1 MFLGKLL
8 FHSDAE
14 DKDKA
19 EEWFWGLGSNWG
31 IGRVCHKFLHNTIWY
46 VKSIDLSPLIAIII
60 VTRFEA
66 SRQKAESD
74 WLIHARGLEECMVIY
89 FFTGIVM
96 KAFLSLSV
104 IAFLFGMCSLA
115 C

>member
-1 MFLGKLL
+1 MK
-8 FHSDAE
+8 
-14 DKDKA
+14 
-19 EEWFWGLGSNWG
+19 
-31 IGRVCHKFLHNTIWY
+31 T
-46 VKSIDLSPLIAIII
+46 IDLSALIAIII

-74 WLIHARGLEECMVIY
+74 WLIHARGFEGYTVIY

-96 KAFLSLSV
+96 KAVLSLSV
-104 IAFLFGMCSLA
+104 IAFLFGMCSLV